1 MRLIRNRKAVALRA
15 HSVRAWAAAL
25 IFGLCCI
32 LGDGWQYF
40 DGLLPIS
47 PLAFAV
53 LGVAFG
59 AVGLIG
65 RFIDQDL

>member
-15 HSVRAWAAAL
+15 HSVRAWAVAIL
-25 IFGLCCI
+25 FGLCGI
-32 LGDGWQYF
+32 LGDSWQYF
-40 DGLLPIS
+40 DGLLPMP
-47 PLAFAV
+47 PLAFAL

-59 AVGLIG
+59 AVGLVG

>member
-1 MRLIRNRKAVALRA
+1 MRLIRNRKAVAMRA

-25 IFGLCCI
+25 IFGFCGV
-32 LGDGWQYF
+32 LGDSWQYF
-40 DGLLPIS
+40 DGLLPMP
-47 PLAFAV
+47 PLAFAI

-65 RFIDQDL
+65 RFIHQDL